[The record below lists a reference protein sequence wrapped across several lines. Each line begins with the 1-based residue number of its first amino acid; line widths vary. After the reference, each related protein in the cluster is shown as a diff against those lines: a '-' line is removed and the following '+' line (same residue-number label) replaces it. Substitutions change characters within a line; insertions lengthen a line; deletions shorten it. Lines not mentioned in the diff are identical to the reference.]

1 MPQALLNQGNPS
13 MAKYVKVA
21 SGGELAPGEMMMIE
35 LGKEH
40 ICLAN
45 VDGTFYA
52 ISDDCPHANA
62 SLSEGELEGHTLT
75 CPVHAGQFD
84 IRTGKVMRRPPL
96 ENVATY
102 AVKIEGQDILL
113 AKPH

>member
-1 MPQALLNQGNPS
+1 MS
-13 MAKYVKVA
+13 EYVKVA
-21 SGGELAPGEMMMIE
+21 SVHDLAPGEMTMIE
-35 LGKEH
+35 LGGEF

-52 ISDDCPHANA
+52 ISDDCSHASA
-62 SLSEGELEGHTLT
+62 SLSEGELEGHILT

-84 IRTGKVMRRPPL
+84 IRTGKVIRRPPR
-96 ENVATY
+96 EDVATY
-102 AVKIEGQDILL
+102 EVKVEGQDILI

>member
-1 MPQALLNQGNPS
+1 MLE
-13 MAKYVKVA
+13 YVKVA
-21 SGGELAPGEMMMIE
+21 SVKDLAPGEMTMIE
-35 LGKEH
+35 LEGEY

-52 ISDDCPHANA
+52 ISDDCSHANA
-62 SLSEGELEGHTLT
+62 SLSEGELEGAIVT

-84 IRTGKVMRRPPL
+84 IRTGKVMRLPPL

-102 AVKIEGQDILL
+102 EVKIEGQDILI
-113 AKPH
+113 AKPY

>member
-1 MPQALLNQGNPS
+1 MPE
-13 MAKYVKVA
+13 YVKVA
-21 SGGELAPGEMMMIE
+21 SVGDLAPGEMTMIE
-35 LGKEH
+35 LGEEY

-52 ISDDCPHANA
+52 ISDDCPHASA
-62 SLSEGELEGHTLT
+62 SLSEGELEGYTLT

-84 IRTGKVMRRPPL
+84 IRTGKVLRRPPI

-102 AVKIEGQDILL
+102 EVKIEGQDILI
-113 AKPH
+113 AKLH

>member
-1 MPQALLNQGNPS
+1 MPG
-13 MAKYVKVA
+13 YVKVA
-21 SGGELAPGEMMMIE
+21 SVGDLAPGEMTMIE
-35 LGKEH
+35 LGGAY

-84 IRTGKVMRRPPL
+84 IRTGHVIRRPPL

-102 AVKIEGQDILL
+102 EVKIEGQDILL